1 MNQPNVIASAERVC
15 VEFDGVHVLEDIDL
29 TITSG
34 EFIALLGPN
43 GSGKTTLVR
52 ALLGLQPIE
61 HGKIRLFDTT
71 LARFK
76 DWDRI
81 ALVPQRL
88 PGASSVPVS
97 VWETVLSGLITPKR
111 RWRRFSK
118 AERERARTA
127 LESVHLWDRRHDR
140 LDELSG
146 GQQRRVLIARALV
159 TESALC
165 ILDEPTA
172 GVDSANVAELTRLL
186 AKMHSQ
192 GSTVIVVTHEL
203 DEIEHLVTRAIVL
216 EHGEIGYDGPAPP
229 PIGLHDHV
237 HHHDD
242 PADHGPTLLEP

>member
-1 MNQPNVIASAERVC
+1 MSEIVKAHRVC
-15 VEFDGVHVLEDIDL
+15 VEFDGVHVLENIDL
-29 TITSG
+29 EFISG

-43 GSGKTTLVR
+43 GSGKSTLVR

-61 HGKIRLFDTT
+61 HGSVRLFDIP

-76 DWDRI
+76 HWDEI

-118 AERERARTA
+118 AERERARGA
-127 LESVHLWDRRHDR
+127 LESVQLWNRRHDR

-146 GQQRRVLIARALV
+146 GQQRRALIARALV
-159 TESALC
+159 TDASFI

-172 GVDSANVAELTRLL
+172 GVDAENVAELTRLL
-186 AKMHSQ
+186 ADMHAH
-192 GSTVIVVTHEL
+192 GATVLVVTHEL

-216 EHGEIGYDGPAPP
+216 DHGSVMYDGPTPL
-229 PIGLHDHV
+229 PIDLHDHF
-237 HHHDD
+237 HHHHNDAD
-242 PADHGPTLLEP
+242 DHGLLEP

>member
-1 MNQPNVIASAERVC
+1 MNQLVRAERVC
-15 VEFDGVHVLEDIDL
+15 VEFDGVHVLEDVDLAIDN
-29 TITSG
+29 G

-43 GSGKTTLVR
+43 GSGKSTLIR

-61 HGKIRLFDTT
+61 HGKIRLFDTPIS
-71 LARFK
+71 RFK

-97 VWETVLSGLITPKR
+97 VWETVLSGLISPKR

-118 AERERARTA
+118 AERERARAA
-127 LESVHLWDRRHDR
+127 LESVNLWDRRHDR
-140 LDELSG
+140 LDQLSG

-172 GVDSANVAELTRLL
+172 GVDAANVAELTRVL
-186 AKMHSQ
+186 AQMHAE
-192 GSTVIVVTHEL
+192 GTTVIVVTHEL

-216 EHGEIGYDGPAPP
+216 DHGEIGYDGPAPP

-237 HHHDD
+237 HHH
-242 PADHGPTLLEP
+242 EWEE

>member
-1 MNQPNVIASAERVC
+1 MSEIVKAHRVC
-15 VEFDGVHVLEDIDL
+15 VEFDGVHVLENIDL
-29 TITSG
+29 EFISG

-43 GSGKTTLVR
+43 GSGKSTLVR

-61 HGKIRLFDTT
+61 HGSVRLFDIP

-76 DWDRI
+76 HWDEI

-118 AERERARTA
+118 AERERARGA
-127 LESVHLWDRRHDR
+127 LESVQLWNRRHDR

-146 GQQRRVLIARALV
+146 GQQRRALIARALV
-159 TESALC
+159 TDASFI

-172 GVDSANVAELTRLL
+172 GVDAENVAELTRLL
-186 AKMHSQ
+186 ADMHAH
-192 GSTVIVVTHEL
+192 GATVLVVTHEL

-216 EHGEIGYDGPAPP
+216 DHGSVMYDGSTPL
-229 PIGLHDHV
+229 PIDLHDHF
-237 HHHDD
+237 HHHHNDAD
-242 PADHGPTLLEP
+242 DHGLLEP

>member
-1 MNQPNVIASAERVC
+1 MSELVKAERVC

-29 TITSG
+29 EINDG

-43 GSGKTTLVR
+43 GSGKSTLIR

-61 HGKIRLFDTT
+61 HGKIRLFDTP
-71 LARFK
+71 LSRFK

-97 VWETVLSGLITPKR
+97 VWEAVLSGLISPKR

-118 AERERARTA
+118 AERERARVA
-127 LESVHLWDRRHDR
+127 LESVNLWDRRHDR
-140 LDELSG
+140 LDQLSG

-172 GVDSANVAELTRLL
+172 GVDAANVAELTRVL
-186 AKMHSQ
+186 AQMHTE
-192 GSTVIVVTHEL
+192 GTTVIVVTHEL

-216 EHGEIGYDGPAPP
+216 DHGEIGYDGPAPP

-237 HHHDD
+237 HHH
-242 PADHGPTLLEP
+242 EWEE